1 MNSSWDR
8 RSLRFKRQF
17 QELLILT
24 SLILLTLLSGCA
36 SLLPP
41 QEIEIPLS
49 RLQQTVQKNF
59 PFNARYFD
67 LFEVN
72 LSNPVL
78 SLAPASERLVL
89 ALDARI
95 QPPLIKTPWQGEL
108 LVSGGLRG
116 FGAACCHSDRATAG
130 EHQARYRYRYLH
142 KPARA
147 SGYPTGGRS
156 DRRDGLVYLCT
167 RCICYGGQAFRSDRY
182 NDPQE
187 QPRGKLRACQII
199 IMHSNVQ

>member
-49 RLQQTVQKNF
+49 RLQQSVQKNF

-108 LVSGGLRG
+108 LVSGGLRIDS
-116 FGAACCHSDRATAG
+116 ARRAVILTEPRLENIKLDTATGTYTSRLARLGTQLAEDLIG
-130 EHQARYRYRYLH
+130 ETVLYTFTPDAFVMAGKRFV
-142 KPARA
+142 
-147 SGYPTGGRS
+147 PTGITTRKNS
-156 DRRDGLVYLCT
+156 LVVSFEP
-167 RCICYGGQAFRSDRY
+167 A
-182 NDPQE
+182 
-187 QPRGKLRACQII
+187 K
-199 IMHSNVQ
+199 